1 MSAFFYTAAKSLTPG
16 HVIGNIYAI
25 DLSMVDANRKR
36 QRVITEQRSR
46 GGATETLFHRFD
58 VTWDLVTKPFPA
70 SLLPLV
76 REFLDSVEG
85 GALFTADIYGRTNR
99 PDSIVSVLF
108 VGDGYAEPRAVRQ
121 GNGGKSDYYAVSFT
135 VRET

>member
-1 MSAFFYTAAKSLTPG
+1 MSAFFYTATKSLATG
-16 HVIGNIYAI
+16 HVIGNVYGL

-36 QRVITEQRSR
+36 QRIFTELRSR

-58 VTWDLVTKPFPA
+58 VTWDLSSKPFPA

-99 PDSIVSVLF
+99 PESVVTVLF
-108 VGDGYAEPRAVRQ
+108 VGDGYSEPRAVRF
-121 GNGGKSDYYAVSFT
+121 GNGGKADYFSVSFS